1 MDAKEFRRRGK
12 EMVDYVADYLENI
25 QTRRPLSDVQP
36 GYLRQ
41 LIPGEAPQD
50 PESWDQ
56 LFPDIERVIMP
67 GVTHWQSPHFHSYFA
82 AANSFPSICADILSD
97 AIGCTGFSW
106 IASPACTELE
116 VVMMDWLAKML
127 ELPDQ
132 FLSGGKGGGVIHV
145 CQPILETMKLFTK

>member
-67 GVTHWQSPHFHSYFA
+67 GVTHWHSPHFHAYFPTSNSYPA
-82 AANSFPSICADILSD
+82 ICADILSD
-97 AIGCTGFSW
+97 AIGCIGFSW
-106 IASPACTELE
+106 
-116 VVMMDWLAKML
+116 
-127 ELPDQ
+127 
-132 FLSGGKGGGVIHV
+132 
-145 CQPILETMKLFTK
+145 